1 VAGTQF
7 ASLKVA
13 GAVLASQRRNAM
25 ALATNMHVEIE
36 TKQCSISEEVRLRM
50 QPKLEQIQQATTVFP
65 AADLWLTIV
74 FHPKSLVYHAQ
85 AKLKVPGQSIIVG
98 DRNPYLDQALVR
110 CLDKALRRVQAYQAN
125 PNREAVEQADRR
137 AKLADGVIA
146 PMDPDAGT
154 LGEAVQRGD
163 YLAFRQALWGKEEPI
178 RKRVGRW
185 IGRYP
190 DIEQQV
196 GRSLEIADLVEEVFL
211 LAFEQYPQRP
221 AQLTLHEWLDSLID
235 PAVKSYW
242 QDPDDREAASFA
254 QTLREKGAR

>member
-1 VAGTQF
+1 
-7 ASLKVA
+7 
-13 GAVLASQRRNAM
+13 M
-25 ALATNMHVEIE
+25 ALATNMHMEIE
-36 TKQCSISEEVRLRM
+36 SKECSIPEELRLRM
-50 QPKLEQIQQATTVFP
+50 QPKLEQIQQAAATFP
-65 AADLWLTIV
+65 AADLWLTVV
-74 FHPKSLVYHAQ
+74 FHPNSRVYHAQ
-85 AKLKVPGQSIIVG
+85 SKLKVPGQTIIVG
-98 DRNPYLDQALVR
+98 DRNQYLDLALVR
-110 CLDKALRRVQAYQAN
+110 CLDKTLRRLQAYQAN
-125 PNREAVEQADRR
+125 PDREAVDQADRR
-137 AKLADGVIA
+137 AELAEGVIA
-146 PMDPDAGT
+146 PMDPDTGK

-178 RKRVGRW
+178 RKRIGRW

-196 GRSLEIADLVEEVFL
+196 GQSLEIADLVEEVFL
-211 LAFEQYPQRP
+211 LAFEQYHERP